1 MWACVCGGGGAVAV
15 DVGKRQREPASQ
27 KREERMREKTYLD
40 KEFRLGPPRTELT
53 QTYELRE
60 KMLII
65 V

>member
-1 MWACVCGGGGAVAV
+1 MAV